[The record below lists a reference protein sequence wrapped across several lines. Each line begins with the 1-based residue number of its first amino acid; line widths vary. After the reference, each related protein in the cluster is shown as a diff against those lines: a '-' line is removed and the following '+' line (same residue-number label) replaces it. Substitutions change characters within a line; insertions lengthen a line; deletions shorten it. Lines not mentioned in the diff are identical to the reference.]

1 MGYLERRNVKKEDL
15 KVGKTYYTCSY
26 TGVIQVT
33 LLEMLKF
40 GNVLVEQKCK
50 KGDKK
55 LIRPRDYM
63 FANPDFA
70 RQCGKRWERYER
82 KRKKANKNNKKK

>member
-1 MGYLERRNVKKEDL
+1 MGYLERRNDKKEDL
-15 KVGKTYYTCSY
+15 KVGETYY
-26 TGVIQVT
+26 TGVIKVT

-70 RQCGKRWERYER
+70 RQCGKR
-82 KRKKANKNNKKK
+82 